1 MKQFFESFI
10 KPIWFI
16 TKLSEQ
22 DDNIYTLIVISKGI
36 TRSLITTNNK
46 EYLLKE
52 KNTLEF
58 LYNITK

>member
-1 MKQFFESFI
+1 MKQFFESFF

-22 DDNIYTLIVISKGI
+22 DDNKYTLKVISKGI
-36 TRSLITTNNK
+36 TKPLITTNNK

-52 KNTLEF
+52 KSSLE
-58 LYNITK
+58 YIYKITR